1 MIRMWNLSRFYIDI
15 NKLHIDNSNFFHLL
29 QMKVIVRNMRN
40 MRQIIFQK
48 NIKCK
53 KNYNYL
59 LYKAL
64 KIKIYSF

>member
-53 KNYNYL
+53 K
-59 LYKAL
+59 K
-64 KIKIYSF
+64 K